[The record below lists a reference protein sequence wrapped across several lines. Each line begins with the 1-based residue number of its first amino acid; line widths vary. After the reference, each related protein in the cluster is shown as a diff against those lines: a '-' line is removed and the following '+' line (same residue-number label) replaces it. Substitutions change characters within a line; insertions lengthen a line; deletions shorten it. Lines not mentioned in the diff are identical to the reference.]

1 MDSTLSSVVSSAVPR
16 LSAITEDAAARK
28 PAPNKWS
35 TKEILGHLVDSA
47 ANNHQRFVRLQ
58 LEPEIRLPG
67 YEQDGWVRVSRWQH
81 TPWTEIIAL
90 WTAYNRHLAVAL
102 MAMALVGFGISVGN
116 VAVNMLLQSNAP
128 EHLRGRVVS
137 FFSSTRF
144 GFDAQEGV
152 VVVRY
157 DAALARAGGAAVSTR
172 RFEAREPADGTAS
185 SVAPAINAAA
195 NRVAMEVA
203 QWVGAQ

>member
-81 TPWTEIIAL
+81 TPWTEIRRVQL
-90 WTAYNRHLAVAL
+90 
-102 MAMALVGFGISVGN
+102 
-116 VAVNMLLQSNAP
+116 
-128 EHLRGRVVS
+128 GR
-137 FFSSTRF
+137 
-144 GFDAQEGV
+144 AQELLVESGLSIARV
-152 VVVRY
+152 AK
-157 DAALARAGGAAVSTR
+157 AAGFRDQR
-172 RFEAREPADGTAS
+172 HM
-185 SVAPAINAAA
+185 SVAFRQDLGMTPTTY
-195 NRVAMEVA
+195 RRQFVMH
-203 QWVGAQ
+203 